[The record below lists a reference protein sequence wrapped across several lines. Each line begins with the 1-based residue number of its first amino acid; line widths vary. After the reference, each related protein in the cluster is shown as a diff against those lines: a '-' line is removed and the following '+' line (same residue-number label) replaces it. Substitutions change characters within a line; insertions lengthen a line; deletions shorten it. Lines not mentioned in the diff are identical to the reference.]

1 MERSVWQNGGDKE
14 GEPSSFQ
21 VLAECTELVY
31 VRLRTLE
38 AVASFRFLERAL
50 AVMAHYDMPVFAMA
64 SSAGNFSV
72 VTERMLLLCRMFVR
86 NFPYLRKWRWR
97 KRWKWYVYKR
107 RLSAKGRC
115 RKKVWWTLLKDIP
128 LLMVS
133 SEEGSAVFR
142 WRWRKDRDKVLNLF
156 FACWYVAEVGWRK
169 CCT

>member
-1 MERSVWQNGGDKE
+1 MECCKLRSVGLYNGKVCLAEWGDKE

-64 SSAGNFSV
+64 SSAGNYASALQNVCKELSV
-72 VTERMLLLCRMFVR
+72 FAEVTVEKEVEVICVQETAER
-86 NFPYLRKWRWR
+86 
-97 KRWKWYVYKR
+97 
-107 RLSAKGRC
+107 KGEMSE
-115 RKKVWWTLLKDIP
+115 KGLVTLLKDIP

-133 SEEGSAVFR
+133 SEEGSGSVSLTVR
-142 WRWRKDRDKVLNLF
+142 RKDRDKVLNLF
-156 FACWYVAEVGWRK
+156 FAC
-169 CCT
+169 

>member
-1 MERSVWQNGGDKE
+1 MECCKLRSVGLYNGKVCLAEWGDKE

-64 SSAGNFSV
+64 SSAGSFSV
-72 VTERMLLLCRMFVR
+72 VTGADASALQNVCKELSVFAEVTVEKEVEVICVQETVER
-86 NFPYLRKWRWR
+86 
-97 KRWKWYVYKR
+97 
-107 RLSAKGRC
+107 KGEMSE
-115 RKKVWWTLLKDIP
+115 KGLVTLLKDIP

-133 SEEGSAVFR
+133 SEEGSGSVSLTVR
-142 WRWRKDRDKVLNLF
+142 RKDRDKVLNLF
-156 FACWYVAEVGWRK
+156 FSC
-169 CCT
+169 